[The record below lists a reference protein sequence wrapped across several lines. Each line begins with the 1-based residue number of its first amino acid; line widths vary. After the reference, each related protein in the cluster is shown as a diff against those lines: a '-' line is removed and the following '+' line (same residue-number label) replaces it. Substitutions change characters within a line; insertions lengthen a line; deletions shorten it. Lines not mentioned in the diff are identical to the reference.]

1 MNINPFLMQ
10 FFLLVL
16 PLIMRESMIEWIF
29 CFTILRSTFV
39 CVCVVTKKCN
49 IITVYV
55 CVCSFYLID
64 KVQHDD
70 TLSGGVVVCC
80 FCFRKCE
87 VRGEQKKIKTMK
99 NVFN

>member
-1 MNINPFLMQ
+1 MFVCVLVCAYNYMNINPFLMQ

-55 CVCSFYLID
+55 CVQFLFD
-64 KVQHDD
+64 W
-70 TLSGGVVVCC
+70 
-80 FCFRKCE
+80 
-87 VRGEQKKIKTMK
+87 
-99 NVFN
+99 